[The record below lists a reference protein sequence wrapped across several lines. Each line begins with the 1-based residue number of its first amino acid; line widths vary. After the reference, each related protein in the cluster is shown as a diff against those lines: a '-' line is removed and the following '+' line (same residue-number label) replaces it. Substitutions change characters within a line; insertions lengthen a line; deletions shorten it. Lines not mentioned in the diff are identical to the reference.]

1 MQNPDCK
8 NITIYRLNPKGIKKT
23 ISLNRYVNVNLKKKL
38 ILYISILLISV
49 LLSACSE
56 SSSKEI
62 NVVQGLMYDYKIT
75 EKQVK
80 CLIKETKP
88 LVKKDEWN
96 KYVEMWNAR
105 ANGQDKMDNNNMESL
120 MNVGIAM
127 IGIGEKCNVTF

>member
-1 MQNPDCK
+1 M
-8 NITIYRLNPKGIKKT
+8 
-23 ISLNRYVNVNLKKKL
+23 KKL

-49 LLSACSE
+49 LIGACSE
-56 SSSKEI
+56 SSNKED

-96 KYVEMWNAR
+96 KYIEMWNAR
-105 ANGQDKMDNNNMESL
+105 ANGQDKMDNKNMESL
-120 MNVGIAM
+120 MNVGISM
-127 IGIGEKCNVTF
+127 IGIGKKCNVNF

>member
-1 MQNPDCK
+1 M
-8 NITIYRLNPKGIKKT
+8 
-23 ISLNRYVNVNLKKKL
+23 KKL
-38 ILYISILLISV
+38 IIYISILLIS
-49 LLSACSE
+49 LLYGACSE
-56 SSSKEI
+56 SSNKED
-62 NVVQGLMYDYKIT
+62 NVVQGLMYDIKIT

-120 MNVGIAM
+120 MNVGISM
-127 IGIGEKCNVTF
+127 IGIGKKCNVNF

>member
-1 MQNPDCK
+1 MK
-8 NITIYRLNPKGIKKT
+8 R
-23 ISLNRYVNVNLKKKL
+23 L

-49 LLSACSE
+49 LIGACSE
-56 SSSKEI
+56 SSSKED
-62 NVVQGLMYDYKIT
+62 NFVQLLMYQQQIT
-75 EKQVK
+75 EKQAK

-127 IGIGEKCNVTF
+127 IGIGQKCNVTF

>member
-1 MQNPDCK
+1 M
-8 NITIYRLNPKGIKKT
+8 
-23 ISLNRYVNVNLKKKL
+23 KKL

-49 LLSACSE
+49 LYGACSE
-56 SSSKEI
+56 SSSKED

-105 ANGQDKMDNNNMESL
+105 ANGQDKMDNKNMESL

-127 IGIGEKCNVTF
+127 TRISEKCNVTF

>member
-1 MQNPDCK
+1 M
-8 NITIYRLNPKGIKKT
+8 
-23 ISLNRYVNVNLKKKL
+23 KKL

-49 LLSACSE
+49 LYGACSE
-56 SSSKEI
+56 SSSKED
-62 NVVQGLMYDYKIT
+62 NVVQGLMYDIKIT

-105 ANGQDKMDNNNMESL
+105 ANGQDKMDKNNMESI

-127 IGIGEKCNVTF
+127 MGIREKCNVTL

>member
-1 MQNPDCK
+1 M
-8 NITIYRLNPKGIKKT
+8 
-23 ISLNRYVNVNLKKKL
+23 KKL
-38 ILYISILLISV
+38 IIYISILLIS
-49 LLSACSE
+49 LLYGACSE
-56 SSSKEI
+56 SSNKED
-62 NVVQGLMYDYKIT
+62 NVVQGLMYDIKIT

-105 ANGQDKMDNNNMESL
+105 ANGQDKMDKNNMESI

-127 IGIGEKCNVTF
+127 MGIREKCNVTL